1 MRVHHY
7 YVYILTNRS
16 RTLYVGVTNDL
27 RRRFEEHRTASP
39 SSFTGRYRINV
50 LVYFE
55 EHRYILNAIA
65 REKRLKGWSRER
77 KIALIDSFNP
87 TWRDLGRRRSSGDPS
102 GPEGP
107 SG

>member
-1 MRVHHY
+1 MRIHRY

-27 RRRFEEHRTASP
+27 VRRLEEHRTAP
-39 SSFTGRYRINV
+39 ATAFTGRYRLDV

-65 REKRLKGWSRER
+65 REKQLKGWCRER
-77 KIALIDSFNP
+77 KISLINSFNP
-87 TWRDLGRRRSSGDPS
+87 RWRDLGRGDRSGDPS